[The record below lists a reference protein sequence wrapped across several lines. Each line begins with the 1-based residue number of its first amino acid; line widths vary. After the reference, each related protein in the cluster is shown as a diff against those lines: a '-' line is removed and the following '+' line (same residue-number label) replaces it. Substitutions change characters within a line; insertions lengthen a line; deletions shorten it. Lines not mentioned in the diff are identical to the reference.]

1 VDEVRV
7 EGADKGI
14 SGSTVLVVDDVL
26 NTGKTLAY
34 ALLPFMEAK
43 SKGIQTLVL
52 VDRNHK
58 SFPVSADYIG
68 MSLSTTLQEH
78 VTVNIVKGNVEV
90 FLS

>member
-1 VDEVRV
+1 
-7 EGADKGI
+7 
-14 SGSTVLVVDDVL
+14 
-26 NTGKTLAY
+26 
-34 ALLPFMEAK
+34 MEAK